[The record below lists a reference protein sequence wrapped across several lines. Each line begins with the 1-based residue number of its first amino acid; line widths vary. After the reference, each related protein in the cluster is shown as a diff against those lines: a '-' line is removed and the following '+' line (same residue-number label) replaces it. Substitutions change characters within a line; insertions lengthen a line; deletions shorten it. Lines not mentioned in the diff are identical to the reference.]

1 MVLARALIMVKA
13 QRGAALIIVLFIV
26 ALASILAV
34 EMSANLMVQVQKS
47 TNLQSHQQAKWYGYA
62 AEELA
67 VKALLASKKD
77 NPDKTDLKQVW
88 AQQGDIPYPVD
99 NGTLQG
105 SITDLQA
112 CLNLNALRAAPS
124 LNLGGD
130 GTDTGNTSNKTNPA
144 HKALFALLENIEE
157 LPIDESEEAMA
168 DSVFD
173 WLDKNSIT
181 YRSGAEEDEY
191 LSRDFPYL
199 TANNYF
205 ASVSE
210 LRLIKGFN
218 PLVMEKILPY
228 VCVIP
233 GSELLAIN
241 VNTIDPEHGLL
252 LSALIDGLSE
262 SGAQSVLA
270 SRPEAG
276 YDDLNEF
283 FEQANQQGAKNT
295 KAVEKLFTINSEYF
309 KLQTQAEFVEL
320 RFSMTTLLHAK
331 DGEVTILARKFGGVQ

>member
-1 MVLARALIMVKA
+1 MNHKS
-13 QRGAALIIVLFIV
+13 QHGAALIIVLFIV

-34 EMSANLMVQVQKS
+34 EMSANLLVQVQKS
-47 TNLQSHQQAKWYGYA
+47 TNIQGHQQAKWYAYA

-67 VKALLASKKD
+67 IKALLQSKKD
-77 NPDKTDLKQVW
+77 DPDKTTLKQIW

-105 SITDLQA
+105 KITDLQA
-112 CLNLNALRAAPS
+112 CLNLNALRVKAPQAGS
-124 LNLGGD
+124 
-130 GTDTGNTSNKTNPA
+130 TDKTNPA
-144 HKALFALLENIEE
+144 HTALLALLENIED
-157 LPIDESEEAMA
+157 LPAEESEEAMA
-168 DSVFD
+168 DSVYD
-173 WLDKNSIT
+173 WLDEDSIT

-191 LSRDFPYL
+191 LSRKSPYM
-199 TANNYF
+199 TANSFF
-205 ASVSE
+205 ASSSE
-210 LRLIKGFN
+210 LRLVKGFN

-241 VNTIDPEHGLL
+241 VNTIVPEQALL

-262 SGAQSVLA
+262 SGAQSVL
-270 SRPEAG
+270 SVRPEEG
-276 YDDLNEF
+276 FNNIEEF
-283 FEQANQQGAKNT
+283 FEQVNQQGAKNV
-295 KAVEKLFTINSEYF
+295 KSVEKLFTINSEYF
-309 KLQTQAEFVEL
+309 KLQAQAKFVDL